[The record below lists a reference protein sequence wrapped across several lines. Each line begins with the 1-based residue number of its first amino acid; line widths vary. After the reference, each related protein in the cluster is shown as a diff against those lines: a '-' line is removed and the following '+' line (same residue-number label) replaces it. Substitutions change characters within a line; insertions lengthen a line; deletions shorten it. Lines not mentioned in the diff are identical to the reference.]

1 MRIVKYNLMKRKS
14 IILSV
19 FFVLVIASGIYFKIW
34 QYIQPNILKT
44 YIEGF
49 GVWIPIVYSLIYL
62 VAVFIPYA
70 GTAMT
75 VIGGLLFTPAFGTIL
90 VIIVSS
96 LGSVFPFLIAKNYG
110 RKRIKAKIEKTKY
123 KKYLDRTDENSFMFV
138 LYMRLIPIIP
148 YELQNY
154 ICGLVDISVGKFILA
169 TFIGLLP
176 GTFTLIYLGNT
187 ITDAQPI
194 KLIILGVLCLFA
206 LLLPIALKKFT
217 KAKDILEGKNIA
229 ETTIKK

>member
-1 MRIVKYNLMKRKS
+1 
-14 IILSV
+14 
-19 FFVLVIASGIYFKIW
+19 
-34 QYIQPNILKT
+34 
-44 YIEGF
+44 
-49 GVWIPIVYSLIYL
+49 
-62 VAVFIPYA
+62 
-70 GTAMT
+70 MT
-75 VIGGLLFTPAFGTIL
+75 IIGGLLFTPVFGTAL
-90 VIIVSS
+90 VITISS
-96 LGSVFPFLIAKNYG
+96 LGSVFPFLIAKKYG
-110 RKRIKAKIEKTKY
+110 HERIKVKIEKTKY

-217 KAKDILEGKNIA
+217 KAKDILEGKN
-229 ETTIKK
+229 TTKFNKK